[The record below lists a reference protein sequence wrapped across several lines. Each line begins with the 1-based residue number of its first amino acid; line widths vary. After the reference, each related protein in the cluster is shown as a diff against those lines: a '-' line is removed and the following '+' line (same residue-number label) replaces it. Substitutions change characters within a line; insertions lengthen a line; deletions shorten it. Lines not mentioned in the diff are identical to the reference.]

1 MKCNVLLH
9 DNIMTVICES
19 SMSDVVYVVALS
31 VVFAV
36 VLGVAIAAAA
46 LLLVQVKKSSTGRS
60 PDANTTGN

>member
-1 MKCNVLLH
+1 
-9 DNIMTVICES
+9 
-19 SMSDVVYVVALS
+19 MSDVVYVVALS